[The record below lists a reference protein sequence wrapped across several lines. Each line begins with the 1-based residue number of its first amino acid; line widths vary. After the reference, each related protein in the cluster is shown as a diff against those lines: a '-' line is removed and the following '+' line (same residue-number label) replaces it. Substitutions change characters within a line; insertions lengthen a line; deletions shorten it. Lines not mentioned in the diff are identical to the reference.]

1 MIVVLPAKQI
11 RCIQQPYV
19 IVDLGFCPSP
29 VPYCDVYVP
38 LNSTTNSHHIIVIVD
53 YSIKAQRKTIYSIF
67 LCSSS
72 PEKSLSLSFFRLSS

>member
-38 LNSTTNSHHIIVIVD
+38 LNSITNSHHIIVIVD

-67 LCSSS
+67 LSSSS